1 MRKPPHIVAATT
13 ALIAAT
19 SLAAAMPAS
28 AHVHRVT
35 NPSHSQQLAHGQDH
49 APFAFNS
56 QSGQFESCGQRDPAG
71 YGLETAHHGA
81 DQGTP
86 GKADG
91 CFALST
97 PPAQTDN
104 NPAID

>member
-1 MRKPPHIVAATT
+1 MRARTRLLAAT
-13 ALIAAT
+13 ALALG
-19 SLAAAMPAS
+19 SLAGAVPAS
-28 AHVHRVT
+28 AHVHRVD
-35 NPSHSQQLAHGQDH
+35 NPSHSQQLANGQNH
-49 APFAFNS
+49 APFAFNAAT
-56 QSGQFESCGQRDPAG
+56 QQFESCGQVDPAG
-71 YGLETAHHGA
+71 YGLEVAHHGA

-97 PPAQTDN
+97 APAVTDR

>member
-1 MRKPPHIVAATT
+1 MRATTHISIAVVAA
-13 ALIAAT
+13 ALAVPG
-19 SLAAAMPAS
+19 AAA
-28 AHVHRVT
+28 AHVHLVD
-35 NPSHSQQLAHGQDH
+35 NPSHSQQLANGQNH
-49 APFAFNS
+49 APFVF
-56 QSGQFESCGQRDPAG
+56 SGGLFSSCGQVDPAG
-71 YGLETAHHGA
+71 YGLETAHHGP

-91 CFALST
+91 CFALTT